1 MVRDLAPLNGKGD
14 KYVASL
20 IRHRRGILAETGS
33 RRGCQAP

>member
-20 IRHRRGILAETGS
+20 IRHRRDILGETES
-33 RRGCQAP
+33 HRDIP